1 MKNQT
6 DQLVQKRLLD
16 VKTAANYLSISRSL
30 LYQWIDKGRISA
42 LKINT
47 RILIDGG
54 PPSASD
60 TVIINGTNMDLIHGL
75 DTSIEAGDHVT
86 LIRFASGG

>member
-6 DQLVQKRLLD
+6 NQLVQKRLLD

-30 LYQWIDKGRISA
+30 LYQWIDKGKIPV

-47 RILIDGG
+47 RTLID
-54 PPSASD
+54 
-60 TVIINGTNMDLIHGL
+60 VYDLDQL
-75 DTSIEAGDHVT
+75 IEN
-86 LIRFASGG
+86 LKSE

>member
-30 LYQWIDKGRISA
+30 LYQWIDKGRIPA

-47 RILIDGG
+47 RTLID
-54 PPSASD
+54 
-60 TVIINGTNMDLIHGL
+60 VYDL
-75 DTSIEAGDHVT
+75 DNFIEN
-86 LIRFASGG
+86 LKKK